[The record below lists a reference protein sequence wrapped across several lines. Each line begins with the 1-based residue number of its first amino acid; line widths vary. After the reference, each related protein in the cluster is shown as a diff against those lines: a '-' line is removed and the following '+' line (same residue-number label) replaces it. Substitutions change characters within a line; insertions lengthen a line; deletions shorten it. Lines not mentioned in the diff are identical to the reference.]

1 LTENVDGA
9 VALDDPDSREALA
22 VFLMRLRRAGVRDV
36 SVLRAVEATPRHLF
50 TPRRYRDL
58 AYREINLPLPCGQT
72 MPHAVFAAR
81 LAEAAQCGRG
91 HRLLEIGAGSGYCT
105 AIFARIC
112 AEVIAFERYE
122 SLVVEAR
129 ARLAAL
135 GLVNASIEHGD
146 GLEAPAALGRFDRI
160 VVHALATPQEVERL
174 AARLE
179 PGGALLVGETSD
191 EGPVLTRHDA
201 ARDGATVRRILAPTR
216 LRPLRNGRPR
226 AL

>member
-1 LTENVDGA
+1 MAETVDGA

-58 AYREINLPLPCGQT
+58 AYRELNLPLPCGQT

-81 LAEAAQCGRG
+81 LAEAAQCGRA

-135 GLVNASIEHGD
+135 GLANASVEHGD
-146 GLEAPAALGRFDRI
+146 GLKAPAALGGFDRI
-160 VVHALATPQEVERL
+160 VVHALAKPHEIERL

-179 PGGALLVGETSD
+179 PGGALLVGEATRD
-191 EGPVLTRHDA
+191 GPVLARYDA
-201 ARDGATVRRILAPTR
+201 ARDGATVRRILGPAR
-216 LRPLRNGRPR
+216 LQPLQEGRPR